1 MVDLNITLVI
11 QMVNF
16 LVALVIINFL
26 IIKPIR
32 AALQR
37 RRELTGK
44 FIQQTESSNEE
55 AERRVRAYEAELDKV
70 RAKAQAHKE
79 MLRKQ
84 GQDKSQAL
92 MANAQQQAQDFLQG
106 ARKSV
111 ADESN
116 AAMQTLRAQ
125 VDTLAGHVA
134 ARLIRS

>member
-55 AERRVRAYEAELDKV
+55 AERCVRAYEAELDKV

>member
-55 AERRVRAYEAELDKV
+55 TERRVRAYEAELDKV